1 MTANHDRDRLPG
13 EDEILDAATRIGV
26 AFMTN
31 GALIALL
38 ADRRQGEP
46 AVVEAAMRELECRN
60 PRRDRE

>member
-1 MTANHDRDRLPG
+1 MSDDVPDR
-13 EDEILDAATRIGV
+13 EDKILDVSKRLGV

-38 ADRRQGEP
+38 ADRGQGEP

-60 PRRDRE
+60 RRRD